1 MTWNLDDIKN
11 LESAGKIKGFIY
23 QKPQKY
29 YTKTGKNI
37 PASYALGRLKSGNMN
52 KTEAAY
58 AKYLE
63 ALREAGEVLWF
74 EFEPMNLK
82 LADKCFYR
90 VDFLVMM
97 KSGHLECHEVKGYMT
112 DDSLVKFK
120 VAANKFPFKFKM
132 VSYIKGEW
140 VEKYSK

>member
-1 MTWNLDDIKN
+1 MSWNIDDIKR

-97 KSGHLECHEVKGYMT
+97 KSGHLECHEVKGFWT
-112 DDSLVKFK
+112 DDALVKIK
-120 VAANKFPFKFKM
+120 TAAAKFPFRFISVRQK
-132 VSYIKGEW
+132 KGKWDVREF
-140 VEKYSK
+140 